1 MGTGRS
7 EIVAA
12 GRNIRIAQELLRR
25 VPGLSAV
32 AVAGMALLFH
42 SWSCERRV
50 ERREV
55 EEAEQIKRQASQD
68 ISRLQRQAADTLRAA
83 QQSAQ
88 AARALDARRQ
98 VLEHEAKGLRQK
110 LALLRARQ
118 EQSSSLGEQV
128 PGGGGSAPG
137 AAGGIG
143 EQGSEQVSGVGDAVP
158 GGGPAIAARG
168 LALDWESKGNPIL
181 LELGSCRQ
189 ERQVMGQ
196 LISNCEQREKLS
208 SAQLEQQTSTIRKLN
223 EVLAEKDRI
232 LARSAAAQQA
242 ELKAVRGSRRWRWAR
257 GAVYFAGGFAA
268 GVLIR

>member
-1 MGTGRS
+1 MGTGWS

-55 EEAEQIKRQASQD
+55 EEAGQIKRQASQD

-88 AARALDARRQ
+88 AARALDARRR
-98 VLEHEAKGLRQK
+98 VLEHEAEGLRQK

-118 EQSSSLGEQV
+118 EQSSSLGEQLQDA
-128 PGGGGSAPG
+128 GSSAPG
-137 AAGGIG
+137 AAGNTR
-143 EQGSEQVSGVGDAVP
+143 ERGSAQVSGGGDAGP
-158 GGGPAIAARG
+158 GGSPAAAARG
-168 LALDWESKGNPIL
+168 LALDWVTKGDPVVF
-181 LELGSCRQ
+181 ELGSCRQ
-189 ERQVMGQ
+189 EGQVMGQ
-196 LISNCEQREKLS
+196 LISNCEQREKLN
-208 SAQLEQQTSTIRKLN
+208 SAQLEQQASTISKLH
-223 EVLAEKDRI
+223 EALTEKDRI
-232 LARSAAAQQA
+232 LARSEAAQQA
-242 ELKAVRGSRRWRWAR
+242 ELNVMRGSRRSRWAR
-257 GAVYFAGGFAA
+257 AAAYFAGGFAA
-268 GVLIR
+268 GVLVR